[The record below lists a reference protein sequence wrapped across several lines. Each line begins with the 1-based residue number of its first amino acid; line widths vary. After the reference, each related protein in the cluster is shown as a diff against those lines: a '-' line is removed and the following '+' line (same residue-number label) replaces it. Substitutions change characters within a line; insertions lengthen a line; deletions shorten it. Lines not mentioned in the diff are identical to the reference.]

1 MARVIVLPNT
11 GHLAEGLVGPVLL
24 DERVDPVSL
33 ENEYTSLQFIERVAC
48 AIQDADAA
56 EIRSIA

>member
-1 MARVIVLPNT
+1 MARVIVLSN
-11 GHLAEGLVGPVLL
+11 AEHSAQTLVGPVLL

-33 ENEYTSLQFIERVAC
+33 EDEHTSLQFIERVAC

-56 EIRSIA
+56 DIRRIA